1 MSPWVYALPP
11 TPRTDTARLA
21 TAINA
26 LREAGWEGVDEIS
39 AKLAS
44 HEVENGA
51 DFADTLV
58 YWVGV
63 SVHDTP
69 NIRLWHKLCAWYDNG
84 EVTTLPEELKGE
96 ACI

>member
-1 MSPWVYALPP
+1 MNPWVYILPVK
-11 TPRTDTARLA
+11 PRTDTARLA
-21 TAINA
+21 TAVNA
-26 LREAGWEGVDEIS
+26 LREAGWEGVGEID

-44 HEVENGA
+44 REVENGA

-63 SVHDTP
+63 TVSDISTIH
-69 NIRLWHKLCAWYDNG
+69 LWHKLCAWYDSG

-96 ACI
+96 VCI